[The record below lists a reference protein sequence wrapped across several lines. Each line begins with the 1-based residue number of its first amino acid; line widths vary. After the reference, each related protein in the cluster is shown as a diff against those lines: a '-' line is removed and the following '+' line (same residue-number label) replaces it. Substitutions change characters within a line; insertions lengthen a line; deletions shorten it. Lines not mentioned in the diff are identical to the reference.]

1 MAKKP
6 GNDEGETFTT
16 PDEYAALIAKLG
28 LSQQGA
34 ARFLRIGTR
43 TSRRWI
49 AGEARIPYHVG
60 LLLDL
65 MVQHKIEPDIR

>member
-1 MAKKP
+1 MKKP
-6 GNDEGETFTT
+6 EPQAKFTT
-16 PDEYAALIAKLG
+16 PKEYADLIERLG
-28 LSQQGA
+28 LSQNGA
-34 ARFLRIGTR
+34 ARFLRIGPR

-65 MVQHKIEPDIR
+65 MLQHKIEPDIR